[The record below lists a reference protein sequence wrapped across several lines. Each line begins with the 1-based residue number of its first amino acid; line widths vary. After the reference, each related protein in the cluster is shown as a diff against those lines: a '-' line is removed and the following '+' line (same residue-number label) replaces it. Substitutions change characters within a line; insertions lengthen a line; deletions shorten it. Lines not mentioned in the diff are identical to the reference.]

1 MYKAYFTRRL
11 LEALSLADEATN
23 AQERRTHLRASRY
36 YCALLGL
43 KSLPE
48 RRFNHSHSVAEER
61 SRG

>member
-23 AQERRTHLRASRY
+23 AEERSIHLRASRY

-43 KSLPE
+43 QNLLE
-48 RRFNHSHSVAEER
+48 RRSRHRHSVAEEQQ
-61 SRG
+61 RG

>member
-23 AQERRTHLRASRY
+23 AEERSIHLRASRY

-43 KSLPE
+43 QSLPE
-48 RRFNHSHSVAEER
+48 RRSRHRHSVAEEQQ
-61 SRG
+61 RG

>member
-11 LEALSLADEATN
+11 LEALSLADEAAN
-23 AQERRTHLRASRY
+23 AEERKIHLQASRY

-48 RRFNHSHSVAEER
+48 SGSNHRH
-61 SRG
+61 